1 MGRASSSASFG
12 DGTLA
17 LGRAVSHPLSPPPSR
32 IERARS
38 LAGADRPCDSSDVT
52 DLLVHPQ
59 REPLA
64 GRLPAPPDA
73 VAAEI
78 GLLLG
83 ALAKPGAETRLSGR
97 GLPPLVLP
105 AALRRLGL
113 EVRESGDGVT
123 VRAGPFTAPTEP
135 LPCPHA
141 ATSLGLL
148 VGILAAQP
156 FSSVIDGEVGAL
168 GPALHATARAL
179 RSRGGDIEGRLDPA
193 SPGTLATPVTVAP
206 APLSELSYEVPR
218 GAVAGKAA
226 ALGSGLFAEG
236 TTFVH
241 EVLVSD
247 DRCERQL
254 AARGAD
260 VTSAGPML
268 RLAPQT
274 EPLDPVDG
282 AVSGDPALAAVLI
295 AAGLAV
301 PNSLVGL
308 RGVSVSPSRSGWLEA
323 LRDGG
328 AAIALVPTEAA
339 LGEATADLH
348 LRAEPIRGLRFAAE
362 RAHRAGVPLPVL
374 AAMAALASGDSE
386 LFDLPLG
393 RAGEIEDTLAMLH
406 AFGVD
411 ADRSPSGIAIRGR
424 SRPLRACALVAGDG
438 AIAMAAAVLA
448 LSADGP
454 CRIASADAIVVTFP
468 RFVGCLRALGARIEV
483 RP

>member
-1 MGRASSSASFG
+1 
-12 DGTLA
+12 
-17 LGRAVSHPLSPPPSR
+17 
-32 IERARS
+32 
-38 LAGADRPCDSSDVT
+38 VT

-64 GRLPAPPDA
+64 GRLRAPPDA

-83 ALAKPGAETRLSGR
+83 ALATPGAETRLSGR
-97 GLPPLVLP
+97 GLPPLVMA

-113 EVRESGDGVT
+113 DVRESGEGVT
-123 VRAGPFTAPTEP
+123 VRAGALTAATEP
-135 LPCPHA
+135 LPCPRA
-141 ATSLGLL
+141 AASLGLFF
-148 VGILAAQP
+148 GILAAQP
-156 FSSVIDGEVGAL
+156 FPSVVDGEVGAM
-168 GPALHATARAL
+168 GPALHAAARAL

-193 SPGTLATPVTVAP
+193 SPGILATPVTIAP

-236 TTFVH
+236 DTFVH
-241 EVLVSD
+241 EMLVSD

-254 AARGAD
+254 AARGAH
-260 VTSAGPML
+260 VTSAGSML

-282 AVSGDPALAAVLI
+282 AVPGDPALAAVLI

-328 AAIALVPTEAA
+328 AAVALVPKEDAF
-339 LGEATADLH
+339 GEATADLH
-348 LRAEPIRGLRFAAE
+348 LRGEPIRGLRFAAE

-386 LFDLPLG
+386 LCDLPL
-393 RAGEIEDTLAMLH
+393 AHASEIDDTLAMLR
-406 AFGVD
+406 AFGID
-411 ADRSPSGIAIRGR
+411 ADREASGLAIRGR
-424 SRPLRACALVAGDG
+424 GSRPRGCALVAGDG
-438 AIAMAAAVLA
+438 AVAMAAAVLA
-448 LSADGP
+448 LAADGP
-454 CRIASADAIVVTFP
+454 CRIARADAIVMTFP